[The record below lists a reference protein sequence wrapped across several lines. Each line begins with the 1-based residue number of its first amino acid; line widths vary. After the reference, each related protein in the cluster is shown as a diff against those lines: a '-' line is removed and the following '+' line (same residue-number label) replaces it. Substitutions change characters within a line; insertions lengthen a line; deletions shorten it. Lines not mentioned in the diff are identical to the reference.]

1 MAILPIRIGPALR
14 EPINGCF
21 MNNKLLT
28 DTIKPV
34 NRNI

>member
-1 MAILPIRIGPALR
+1 MTILPIRIEPALR
-14 EPINGCF
+14 DPLNGYIT
-21 MNNKLLT
+21 NNKLLT